1 MMKLKAII
9 LFSGGLDSTVM
20 LAQALAEGKECL
32 ALSFDYGQRHRI
44 ELKAAET
51 IANHY
56 HVPQKIIQ
64 IDPAA
69 FSNTSLV
76 GSEGAPKYKS
86 SNEIDHQKIPST
98 QVPARNTLFLAYALG
113 QSEIHNA
120 QEIHIGPNAQD
131 FAHYPD
137 CRPAFYTAFQAMANH
152 ATKQAAE
159 GHPPRILTPLIHF
172 HKKEIVALGR
182 SLDAPLHLT
191 FSCYDPTPAGTP
203 CTACLACHTRSA
215 AFA

>member
-1 MMKLKAII
+1 MKPKAII

-20 LAQALAEGKECL
+20 LALALAEGKECL

-51 IANHY
+51 IAKYYN
-56 HVPQKIIQ
+56 VPQQVIQ
-64 IDPAA
+64 IDPSA
-69 FSNTSLV
+69 FANTSLI
-76 GSEGAPKYKS
+76 GSRGAPKYKS
-86 SNEIDHQKIPST
+86 SHEIDPHKIPST

-113 QSEIHNA
+113 QSEIHHA

-137 CRPAFYTAFQAMANH
+137 CRPAFYNTFQAMANH

-159 GHPPRILTPLIHF
+159 GNPPRILTPLIHL
-172 HKKEIVALGR
+172 HKKEIVALGQ
-182 SLDAPLHLT
+182 SLNAPLHLT

-215 AFA
+215 ALS